1 MYCLEGSLL
10 WQEILGDGFL
20 GKKQQHVI
28 TEADSFFKNE
38 KVLIDFKCSQ
48 LKSLLKCG
56 YFFWDTTFWHP
67 TLKRV
72 YGKDLVGVFQE

>member
-10 WQEILGDGFL
+10 WQEILGDMFF

-28 TEADSFFKNE
+28 TEADSFLKNE
-38 KVLIDFKCSQ
+38 TVLIDFKCSQ

-56 YFFWDTTFWHP
+56 YFFLGHNFLAPNFREGIW
-67 TLKRV
+67 
-72 YGKDLVGVFQE
+72 